1 MDERKERR
9 NIKKAIVNPKEIYE
23 SEKESNHET
32 YKTKKSNK
40 RKLASKRADKKEE
53 DQSGKAKKK
62 LPAGLALM
70 HGFNASNVGKQR
82 LTVTILWVSVT

>member
-9 NIKKAIVNPKEIYE
+9 KIKRAIVNPKEIYE
-23 SEKESNHET
+23 TEKEFNDET
-32 YKTKKSNK
+32 SKPKKSDK
-40 RKLASKRADKKEE
+40 RKLTSKRADKNED

-70 HGFNASNVGKQR
+70 HGFKASNVGKQR
-82 LTVTILWVSVT
+82 LTVTIL